1 MNRRRIIIYVEM
13 TVLTTIMAVM
23 LVVMGAP
30 SLVLG

>member
-1 MNRRRIIIYVEM
+1 MNRRHIMIYVEM
-13 TVLTTIMAVM
+13 TVLATIMAVM

>member
-1 MNRRRIIIYVEM
+1 MNHRRIIIYVEM